1 MGSTPTSPANVDLYL
16 NICDNDY
23 SEKIGEM
30 NMSQPAQ
37 WYDELEEMYFEF
49 LEEGLTEEQAAK
61 AVQDLVESTEV

>member
-1 MGSTPTSPANVDLYL
+1 
-16 NICDNDY
+16 
-23 SEKIGEM
+23 
-30 NMSQPAQ
+30 MSQPAQ